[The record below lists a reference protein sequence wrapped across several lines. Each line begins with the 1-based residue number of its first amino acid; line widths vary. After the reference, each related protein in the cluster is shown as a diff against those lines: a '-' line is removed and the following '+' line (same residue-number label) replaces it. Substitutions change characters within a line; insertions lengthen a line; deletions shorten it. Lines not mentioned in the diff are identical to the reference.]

1 MGKSIQLCTS
11 IELAAVLGVS
21 PQTITRNAARH
32 KIGRKLGRQWVFDAD
47 EAERLRQLLVAN
59 GQRDWSAMG
68 KTGMRRRWDS
78 R

>member
-1 MGKSIQLCTS
+1 MQLTTAPD
-11 IELAAVLGVS
+11 LAAKLGVS
-21 PQTITRNAARH
+21 PQTITRNASRH

-68 KTGMRRRWDS
+68 KAGMRKRWK
-78 R
+78 